1 MDSRATFDTAGFGA
15 RFTANQYYK
24 EAKEEME
31 SKHEIFIYSGA
42 LCSYFYAE
50 VNSEEFPD
58 LQESLQ
64 RQLTRILE
72 NPNDVKK
79 LKSFLGIFGT
89 HFVRYSKHMTD
100 DTACALLIKISGQ

>member
-24 EAKEEME
+24 EAKEDME

-42 LCSYFYAE
+42 MCSYFYAE

-58 LQESLQ
+58 MQESVH
-64 RQLTRILE
+64 RQLTRIIE

-79 LKSFLGIFGT
+79 IKSFLGTFGT
-89 HFVRYSKHMTD
+89 HFVRYRKHLTQHVP
-100 DTACALLIKISGQ
+100 C